1 MHKESPSSIIEKR
14 LTEEDIDRKL
24 KEYKQRWAEANVD
37 SRGSKPGSTYP
48 SQVNL
53 PSTQRNEMRKPVSEN
68 ILPSSADILD
78 RFEGAYQEKQVT
90 EQQEEGELPRIK
102 GREVPPPRRAKTGF
116 DRRGAT
122 RPKGLTQ
129 ANVRAGRTKVKRHT
143 HMNPQNKRL
152 TSKELLPSMD
162 SQGNFVS
169 NKSIPFTPDK
179 QEVLSTAFNAI
190 DSFIKQMEP
199 SPEPDIALQIETPEF
214 EIKDAGDQST
224 KWGRR
229 ASKKNRQKRGH
240 KQMVVSGSGSRQQF
254 HDRDTKI
261 IEQRRRR
268 EPII

>member
-1 MHKESPSSIIEKR
+1 

-37 SRGSKPGSTYP
+37 SRGSKPGSTSP
-48 SQVNL
+48 SQGSLPANL
-53 PSTQRNEMRKPVSEN
+53 RNEMREPRPEN
-68 ILPSSADILD
+68 TVNIRSDYANVES
-78 RFEGAYQEKQVT
+78 AYQEKQLM
-90 EQQEEGELPRIK
+90 EQQGEEEFPHIK

-261 IEQRRRR
+261 LEQRRRR
-268 EPII
+268 ERIV